1 MSRKAQVL
9 VVDDNRDLLDTFSRI
24 LEKRGYNVE
33 TADDGFA
40 AVDKFRSQHF
50 DIVLMDIIMPGLN
63 GVETLKRIKS
73 INPQTKVV
81 LMTAYCDE
89 KDLRT
94 AEREGAFR
102 AIHKPVDIQ
111 WLLNL
116 IQETTTHLPVLIVD
130 DDPNFCRV
138 LGRTL
143 ELKGYQVRTATSGKA
158 ALKLAAGHCF
168 QIAFLDIKMPE
179 MDGLE
184 TYLKLKEISP
194 DTVAVMM
201 TGYRDEM
208 NDRLKSGLAAATV
221 NCIYKPFDIGEALE
235 MVDQLAGNNER
246 NS

>member
-1 MSRKAQVL
+1 VRHKTQVL
-9 VVDDNRDLLDTFSRI
+9 VVDDNKDLLDTFSRI
-24 LEKRGYNVE
+24 LKKRGYSVE
-33 TADDGFA
+33 TAVDGFV
-40 AVDKFRSQHF
+40 AVEKFRSQHF
-50 DIVLMDIIMPGLN
+50 DIVLMDIIMPGIS
-63 GVETLKRIKS
+63 GVEALKRIKD
-73 INPQTKVV
+73 INPQIKVV

-102 AIHKPVDIQ
+102 AIQKPVDIQ

-116 IQETTTHLPVLIVD
+116 IQETTAHPPVLIVD

-143 ELKGYQVRTATSGKA
+143 EIKGYQVRTATSGEA
-158 ALKLAAGHCF
+158 ALKLAAEQCF
-168 QIAFLDIKMPE
+168 RIAFLDIKMPE

-184 TYLKLKEISP
+184 TYLRLKEISP
-194 DTVAVMM
+194 ETVAVMM

-208 NDRLKSGLAAATV
+208 SDRLKSGIAAATV

-235 MVDQLAGNNER
+235 IVDQLVSGDEH